1 MSDTVYT
8 TPQRLLEE
16 AAIEAQD
23 DDYFDV
29 DSEDDDTDEAYNIHD
44 YTQDARRAY
53 NNPNTLMRIGSLR
66 SREHLQ
72 ESYAISQALDTYR
85 PERVANPLK
94 NEMTA
99 RVFAHF
105 VRVTAPT
112 IALFDRRPKGQRSPV
127 SGPPLSFSEQGLWT
141 HAMPMAALHHQGL
154 LHAILA
160 ISSLHIARL
169 THASS
174 TPSYKHYAY
183 ALKRIHNAICQPT
196 TKHSV
201 PLLAASLLLA
211 VYELW
216 CAEHVKWSSHLTG
229 AAQLLAEINFAPTYR
244 EFRRIKVEETRR
256 MQYHAV
262 GHGLPGSST
271 PNNDL
276 WNQLVQVPDIDDRLV
291 SVFSG
296 KFVRYDNHGHISGD
310 QPTSRIQPLD
320 IPKFE
325 IQKDLFWWYCRQDM
339 VQSCVSGNSLL

>member
-1 MSDTVYT
+1 MPVSDTVYT

-29 DSEDDDTDEAYNIHD
+29 DSEDDDTDEACNIHD
-44 YTQDARRAY
+44 YTQDSRRAY

-141 HAMPMAALHHQGL
+141 HAMPMAALPTRDFCMPYSQSQAYISLASPMHH
-154 LHAILA
+154 LH
-160 ISSLHIARL
+160 
-169 THASS
+169 
-174 TPSYKHYAY
+174 
-183 ALKRIHNAICQPT
+183 
-196 TKHSV
+196 
-201 PLLAASLLLA
+201 
-211 VYELW
+211 
-216 CAEHVKWSSHLTG
+216 HLTNTM
-229 AAQLLAEINFAPTYR
+229 L
-244 EFRRIKVEETRR
+244 
-256 MQYHAV
+256 MH
-262 GHGLPGSST
+262 
-271 PNNDL
+271 
-276 WNQLVQVPDIDDRLV
+276 
-291 SVFSG
+291 
-296 KFVRYDNHGHISGD
+296 
-310 QPTSRIQPLD
+310 
-320 IPKFE
+320 
-325 IQKDLFWWYCRQDM
+325 
-339 VQSCVSGNSLL
+339 